1 MEEYLLMKFELQ
13 YLEQL
18 HFMGLVCQYCYRET
32 GNKFSI
38 QINGSKGYLS
48 SIEILC
54 EGAQKPGANVI
65 SLDKLITRSGKLVKG
80 KYVHILYSEENG
92 IRCSVGGKNLEKYAT
107 EQMLQ
112 KIRERK
118 NTLPEKKG

>member
-1 MEEYLLMKFELQ
+1 MEEYLLMKFELH

-65 SLDKLITRSGKLVKG
+65 SLEKLMTKSGRLVKG

-107 EQMLQ
+107 EEMLQ
-112 KIRERK
+112 KIRDRRYK
-118 NTLPEKKG
+118 LSVKKG